1 MMPGSRHARWIMGI
15 LMIIVIVGLV
25 LATIP
30 NPT

>member
-15 LMIIVIVGLV
+15 LMAIVIIGLV

-30 NPT
+30 NPR